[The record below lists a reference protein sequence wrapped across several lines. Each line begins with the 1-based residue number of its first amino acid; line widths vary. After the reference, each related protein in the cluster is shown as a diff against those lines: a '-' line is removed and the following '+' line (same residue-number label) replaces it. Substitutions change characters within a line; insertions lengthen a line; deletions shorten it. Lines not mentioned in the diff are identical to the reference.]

1 MRVVQEAPACAEIG
15 YFFLVCSG
23 TQVDPLER
31 NRVQFC
37 RASTCNGRR
46 IGQDHPGK
54 LKLGPMAL
62 PRAVYRTYSRVLKS
76 DAHFQF
82 AGAPKMTPW
91 MNFRYATMLWPTSQM
106 LHTPAQF
113 VGHGRMLNVFFGSSQ
128 TEHWLP
134 RYGHFKFRG
143 IEELSLLVVC
153 SWFTCLVRVNCV

>member
-1 MRVVQEAPACAEIG
+1 
-15 YFFLVCSG
+15 
-23 TQVDPLER
+23 
-31 NRVQFC
+31 
-37 RASTCNGRR
+37 
-46 IGQDHPGK
+46 
-54 LKLGPMAL
+54 MAL
-62 PRAVYRTYSRVLKS
+62 PRALYTTYTRVLKS

-82 AGAPKMTPW
+82 SGAPKMTPW

-143 IEELSLLVVC
+143 IEELSLLVVY
-153 SWFTCLVRVNCV
+153 SWFTCLVRACKLCVNSV